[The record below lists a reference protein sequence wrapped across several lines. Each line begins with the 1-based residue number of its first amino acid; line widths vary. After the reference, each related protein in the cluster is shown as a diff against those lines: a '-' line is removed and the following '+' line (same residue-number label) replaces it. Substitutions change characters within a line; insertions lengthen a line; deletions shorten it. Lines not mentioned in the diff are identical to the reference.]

1 MNFLKD
7 KKGRIFFEVGQ
18 TPEVGKVPALTTL
31 FSCGDGV
38 LIVLRSDDMKKH
50 VENGL
55 FVEFVPT
62 VQNQAGV

>member
-1 MNFLKD
+1 M
-7 KKGRIFFEVGQ
+7 GQ

-38 LIVLRSDDMKKH
+38 LIVLRTDDMKKH

-55 FVEFVPT
+55 FVEYVPT